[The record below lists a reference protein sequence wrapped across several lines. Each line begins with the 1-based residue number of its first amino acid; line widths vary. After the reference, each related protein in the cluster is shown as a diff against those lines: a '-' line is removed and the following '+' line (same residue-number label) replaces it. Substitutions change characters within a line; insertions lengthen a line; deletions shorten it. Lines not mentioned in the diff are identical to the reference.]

1 MTGEVDT
8 ERLIPAERVIAE
20 RYVLRAELGRGGMG
34 VVWRGE
40 DRVIGRQVAVKEMRL
55 GEGVTAAERAEFE
68 ERIMRE
74 ARTAGRLNDP
84 SVVTV
89 FDVVHDN
96 GSVYIVMELVE
107 APTLAALV
115 RRSGPLPPGMVAE
128 IGRQV
133 LSALEAAHAAGIVH
147 RDVKPSNIMVG
158 ANGRAKLTDFGIA
171 QAADDPTLTKTGAVI
186 GSPAYLAP
194 ERLAGQ
200 EASPASDIWALG
212 AVLYYAI
219 EGRAAF
225 ERDTTA
231 ATLGAV
237 LNHVP
242 YLTHTQ
248 GPLAAAVSG
257 MLAAAP
263 EGRLGP
269 PQIRSLLSAV
279 GSDGTQVLPA
289 PHIGYQGTMPIAPG
303 DLPTRVTGF
312 NQFAAPLS
320 AGPAAKRSRG
330 LTVTAVVAVL
340 LAAAGGGSYAFGH
353 ASGTASGKK
362 TQAAADAN
370 PSDAVQVYTLG
381 GPSADFPTLDF
392 GSGACFSG
400 PPFAK
405 GTPTYQYVDCTKPH
419 DLELYYETDVVDT
432 SYSKYGKD
440 GTGPIPYPGVDAL
453 AALARQLCWTDRLI
467 GPWAAPAGND
477 YTYATLIPSED
488 LWAGKN
494 LPDTA
499 QASQKIQCLMWNTP
513 GRQLPGDAKQ

>member
-55 GEGVTAAERAEFE
+55 GEGGTAAERAEFE

-171 QAADDPTLTKTGAVI
+171 QAADDPALTKTGAVI

-194 ERLAGQ
+194 ERLSGH
-200 EASPASDIWALG
+200 EAS
-212 AVLYYAI
+212 
-219 EGRAAF
+219 
-225 ERDTTA
+225 
-231 ATLGAV
+231 
-237 LNHVP
+237 
-242 YLTHTQ
+242 
-248 GPLAAAVSG
+248 
-257 MLAAAP
+257 
-263 EGRLGP
+263 
-269 PQIRSLLSAV
+269 
-279 GSDGTQVLPA
+279 
-289 PHIGYQGTMPIAPG
+289 
-303 DLPTRVTGF
+303 
-312 NQFAAPLS
+312 
-320 AGPAAKRSRG
+320 
-330 LTVTAVVAVL
+330 
-340 LAAAGGGSYAFGH
+340 
-353 ASGTASGKK
+353 
-362 TQAAADAN
+362 
-370 PSDAVQVYTLG
+370 
-381 GPSADFPTLDF
+381 
-392 GSGACFSG
+392 
-400 PPFAK
+400 
-405 GTPTYQYVDCTKPH
+405 
-419 DLELYYETDVVDT
+419 
-432 SYSKYGKD
+432 
-440 GTGPIPYPGVDAL
+440 
-453 AALARQLCWTDRLI
+453 
-467 GPWAAPAGND
+467 
-477 YTYATLIPSED
+477 
-488 LWAGKN
+488 
-494 LPDTA
+494 
-499 QASQKIQCLMWNTP
+499 
-513 GRQLPGDAKQ
+513 